1 MLSHACASGK
11 HPSLCYTGRRP
22 AAQYFAAGGRIGK
35 AMSERTRKLAWA
47 AVIVASATAI
57 SRVVGL
63 GREVLTAGVYG
74 VTADYN
80 TFVSVSVVPNLIRQ
94 LFADAAISAAF
105 VPVLTALLAAGDVE
119 RARRLTATLLGFMLA
134 AVGAVCLVLILAATP
149 VVRAIYPELT
159 GSSHTATLAA
169 QYLQI
174 LVPTI
179 LVLALAGVLTG
190 VLYAHERF
198 TMPAVVSIV
207 WNLVIIAFMAVWH
220 SSWGVYALAWGT
232 LVGTVVE
239 LVLLG
244 FAMRAAGEPLR
255 VNFHFGDPYLRRV
268 LALMVPITITLGIL
282 NFNALIDTYFAQ
294 FVSDHAAAEIGYS
307 FRLYQLPQG
316 IFAVTIG
323 TVLFPSLSRFAAQ
336 NDMGRFRDTLS
347 MGVRQMVFVSLPF
360 LAWFTVLA
368 APVVRLVY
376 QRGTFTATATH
387 EVSLAL
393 AAFALGLTFANV
405 NIMFNRSFQSM
416 QRPWLPLYVGLANLG
431 LNAILDWVLLGPL
444 GVAGITLST
453 SLVSIFNLVL
463 LVWLLRRQVGRIDG
477 RRIAAAA
484 GAALLCGGALAAVS
498 AGVWYA
504 LRGFATGGFLPLLAA
519 VLAAVGAGA
528 AVYIGLA
535 KALKLEELTTVW
547 RILRRRRV
555 APAPSAAE

>member
-1 MLSHACASGK
+1 MLPHACASGK
-11 HPSLCYTGRRP
+11 HQSLCYTGRRP
-22 AAQYFAAGGRIGK
+22 AGQYFAAGGRIGK

-134 AVGAVCLVLILAATP
+134 VVGAVCLVLILAASP

-159 GSSHTATLAA
+159 GSSHMATLAA
-169 QYLQI
+169 HYLQI
-174 LVPTI
+174 LVPTV

-220 SSWGVYALAWGT
+220 AQWGVYALAWGT
-232 LVGTVVE
+232 LAGTVVE
-239 LVLLG
+239 LILLG
-244 FAMRAAGEPLR
+244 LAMRSVGEPLR
-255 VNFHFGDPYLRRV
+255 VAFHFRDPYLRRV
-268 LALMVPITITLGIL
+268 LALMIPITITLGIL

-323 TVLFPSLSRFAAQ
+323 TILFPTLSRFAAQ
-336 NDMGRFRDTLS
+336 NDMGRFRETLS
-347 MGVRQMVFVSLPF
+347 LGVRQMVFVSLPF

-368 APVVRLVY
+368 TPIVRLVY
-376 QRGTFTATATH
+376 QRGTFTASATH
-387 EVSLAL
+387 EVALAL
-393 AAFALGLTFANV
+393 AAFTLGLTFANV
-405 NIMFNRSFQSM
+405 NIMFNRGFQSM
-416 QRPWLPLYVGLANLG
+416 QRPWLPLYAGLVNLG
-431 LNAILDWVLLGPL
+431 LNAVLDWVLLGPL

-453 SLVSIFNLVL
+453 SIVSIFNLVV
-463 LVWLLRRQVGRIDG
+463 LVWLLRRVIGRIDG
-477 RRIAAAA
+477 RRIGAAA
-484 GAALLCGGALAAVS
+484 GKALVCAAALTAVS
-498 AGVWYA
+498 AGLWFA
-504 LRGFATGGFLPLLAA
+504 LRGFAAGGFGPLLVTVLVA
-519 VLAAVGAGA
+519 VVAGGL
-528 AVYIGLA
+528 VYLRLA
-535 KALKLEELTTVW
+535 KILKLEELATVRQLW
-547 RILRRRRV
+547 RRRRG
-555 APAPSAAE
+555 PAVPAD

>member
-1 MLSHACASGK
+1 
-11 HPSLCYTGRRP
+11 
-22 AAQYFAAGGRIGK
+22 
-35 AMSERTRKLAWA
+35 MSERRRKLAWA

-63 GREVLTAGVYG
+63 GREVLTAGIYG

-105 VPVLTALLAAGDVE
+105 VPVLTALLTAGDTE
-119 RARRLTATLLGFMLA
+119 RARRLTGTLLGFMLA
-134 AVGAVCLVLILAATP
+134 VVGAVCVVLILAATP
-149 VVRAIYPELT
+149 IVRTIYPELT
-159 GSSHTATLAA
+159 GSSHTAQLAA
-169 QYLQI
+169 SILQI
-174 LVPTI
+174 LVPTV

-207 WNLVIIAFMAVWH
+207 WNLVIIVFMVVWH
-220 SSWGVYALAWGT
+220 EQWGVYALAWGT

-239 LVLLG
+239 LILLG

-255 VNFHFGDPYLRRV
+255 INFHFGDPYLRRV
-268 LALMVPITITLGIL
+268 LALMIPITITLGIL

-323 TVLFPSLSRFAAQ
+323 TVLFPSLSRFAASH
-336 NDMGRFRDTLS
+336 DMDRFRDTLS
-347 MGVRQMVFVSLPF
+347 MGVRQMIFVSLPF

-368 APVVRLVY
+368 APIVRLVY
-376 QRGTFTATATH
+376 QRGTFTPTATH

-393 AAFALGLTFANV
+393 AAFTLGLTFANV

-416 QRPWLPLYVGLANLG
+416 QKPWLPLYVGLVNLG
-431 LNAILDWVLLGPL
+431 LNAILDWILLGPL

-453 SLVSIFNLVL
+453 SIVSIFNLVL

-477 RRIAAAA
+477 RRIGAAA
-484 GAALLCGGALAAVS
+484 GKALACGVALAAVS
-498 AGVWYA
+498 AGLWYA
-504 LRGFATGGFLPLLAA
+504 LRGFAAGGFPQLLVA
-519 VLAAVGAGA
+519 VLVAVGAGGL
-528 AVYIGLA
+528 VYVGLA
-535 KALKLEELTTVW
+535 RLLKLEELAEVW
-547 RILRRRRV
+547 RLLRRRRAEPV
-555 APAPSAAE
+555 APAD

>member
-1 MLSHACASGK
+1 
-11 HPSLCYTGRRP
+11 
-22 AAQYFAAGGRIGK
+22 
-35 AMSERTRKLAWA
+35 MSERRRKLAWA
-47 AVIVASATAI
+47 AVIVASATAV

-80 TFVSVSVVPNLIRQ
+80 TFVSVSAIPSLIRQ

-105 VPVLTALLAAGDVE
+105 VPVLTAMLAAGDVE
-119 RARRLTATLLGFMLA
+119 RARRLTGTLLGFMLA
-134 AVGAVCLVLILAATP
+134 VVGAVCLVLVLAATP
-149 VVRAIYPELT
+149 VVRAVYPELT
-159 GSSHTATLAA
+159 GDTQMATLAA
-169 QYLQI
+169 QFLQV

-207 WNLVIIAFMAVWH
+207 WNLVIIAFMALWH
-220 SSWGVYALAWGT
+220 EDWGVYALAWGT
-232 LVGTVVE
+232 LAGTVVE
-239 LVLLG
+239 LALLG
-244 FAMRAAGEPLR
+244 LAMRAAGEPLG

-294 FVSDHAAAEIGYS
+294 YVSDRAAAEIGYS

-323 TVLFPSLSRFAAQ
+323 TVLFPSLSRFAARH
-336 NDMGRFRDTLS
+336 DTDRFRETLS
-347 MGVRQMVFVSLPF
+347 LGVRQMVFVSLPF

-368 APVVRLVY
+368 APIVRLVY
-376 QRGTFTATATH
+376 QRGTFTAAATH
-387 EVSLAL
+387 EVALAL

-416 QRPWLPLYVGLANLG
+416 QKPWLPLYVGLANLG
-431 LNAILDWVLLGPL
+431 LNALLDWMLLGPL

-453 SLVSIFNLVL
+453 SVVSVFNLIVL
-463 LVWLLRRQVGRIDG
+463 VILLRRILGGVDG
-477 RRIAAAA
+477 RRIGAAA
-484 GAALLCGGALAAVS
+484 GGAVVCALALAAVS
-498 AGVWYA
+498 GGLWYA
-504 LRGFATGGFLPLLAA
+504 LRGFAAAGFVPLLLAL
-519 VLAAVGAGA
+519 VAAVGAGGL
-528 AVYIGLA
+528 VYLGLA
-535 KALKLEELTTVW
+535 KALRLEELAVL
-547 RILRRRRV
+547 RQLMRRRSTDPG
-555 APAPSAAE
+555 AGADEGPGAG